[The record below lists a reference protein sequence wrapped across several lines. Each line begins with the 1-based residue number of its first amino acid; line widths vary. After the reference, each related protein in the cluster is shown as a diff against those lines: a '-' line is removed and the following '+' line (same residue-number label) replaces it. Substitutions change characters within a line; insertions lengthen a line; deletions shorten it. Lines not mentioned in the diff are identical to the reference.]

1 MLRSST
7 ESLWHRGAES
17 LARTGVVGN
26 PSASNRIAMAR
37 KVGRQ
42 GLEAPHVGNLSPDFQ
57 ERESSRLCKTVDS
70 SGEYASRAMIATL
83 SGTAFC
89 DCLANLPSWVSPK
102 PVVHFAAAGGSPD
115 SLRARAVN
123 QIDLQ

>member
-1 MLRSST
+1 
-7 ESLWHRGAES
+7 
-17 LARTGVVGN
+17 
-26 PSASNRIAMAR
+26 MAR

-83 SGTAFC
+83 SGTAC
-89 DCLANLPSWVSPK
+89 DCLANLPSW
-102 PVVHFAAAGGSPD
+102 PVVHFAAAGGLPD
-115 SLRARAVN
+115 SFRARAVN